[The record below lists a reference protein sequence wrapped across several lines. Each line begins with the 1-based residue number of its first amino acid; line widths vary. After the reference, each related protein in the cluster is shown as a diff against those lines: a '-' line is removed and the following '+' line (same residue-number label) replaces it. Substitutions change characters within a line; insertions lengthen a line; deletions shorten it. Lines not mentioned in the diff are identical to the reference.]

1 MNFKLASDYEPRGDQ
16 PEAIS
21 QLLHGVRDGER
32 HQVLLGVTGS
42 GKTFTMAKV
51 IEQANRPAIVLA
63 HNKTLAAQLFH
74 EFKAFFPQNAV
85 EYFVSYYDYY
95 QPEAYVPASDTFIE
109 KEATINDELDKLRMS
124 ATRSLFERRDVIVV
138 ASVSCIYG
146 IGSPEAYYGMLLM
159 LEKGQSIARDAI
171 LRKLVEVQYDRSED
185 LRRGTFRARGDMIE
199 IYPPYE
205 DFAVRVE
212 LWGTRIEALR
222 KVDPLTGEIRS
233 REGEITRLPIYP
245 KSHYVLPAA
254 QRERAIQTIYEE
266 LDWWKGELER
276 QGKIVE
282 AQRVL
287 QRTHFDIEMM
297 RTIGYCHGI
306 ENYSR
311 HMSGRLPGEA
321 PPTLLDYVP
330 SDYLLFID
338 ESHQTVPQLRGMYAG
353 DRSRK
358 QTLVEYGFRMPSA
371 LDNRPLNFEEFEHR
385 TNQVIY
391 VSATPGPYEMTK
403 SGGIF
408 VEQVIRPTGLVDPE
422 TEVRPVKGQ
431 VDDLL
436 EEIRVRAARNERVL
450 VTTLTKRMAE
460 DLAEYFGEVGV
471 RCRYLHSEIET
482 LERVKILRD
491 LRRGEFDVLIGI
503 NLLREGLDLPEVSLV
518 AILDADKE
526 GYLRSATSLIQ
537 TMGRC
542 ARHIEGRAILYAD
555 QMTDSMRQAIA
566 ETNRRRAKQEVYNRE
581 HNITPQSIVK
591 SVDMQLAR
599 IIDADY
605 VTIPTEDSAV
615 GEITTEEQLLKAI
628 AQLEAQMREAAK
640 AFEFERAAAL
650 RDKIRALKQR
660 DLGYASSIE
669 LPAPSAA
676 QVPAAHSLQTAEPDK
691 SLSSSGTPDSNA
703 THPPGEPATPEAPA
717 APGSVPA
724 SAAAP
729 AAAASAAP
737 VAPKTAAARARSR
750 RHS

>member
-16 PEAIS
+16 PEAIG

-146 IGSPEAYYGMLLM
+146 IGSPEAYYGMMLM
-159 LEKGQSIARDAI
+159 LETGQSVAREAI
-171 LRKLVEVQYDRSED
+171 LRKLVEIQYDRSED
-185 LRRGTFRARGDMIE
+185 LRRGTFRARGDMVE

-205 DFAVRVE
+205 DFAVRLE
-212 LWGTRIEALR
+212 LWGSQIEALR
-222 KVDPLTGEIRS
+222 KIDPLTGEIRS

-282 AQRVL
+282 AQRVV

-330 SDYLLFID
+330 SDYLLFVD
-338 ESHQTVPQLRGMYAG
+338 ESHQTIPQLRGMYAG

-391 VSATPGPYEMTK
+391 VSATPGPYEMTR

-422 TEVRPVKGQ
+422 VEVRPVKGQ

-436 EEIRVRAARNERVL
+436 EEIHLRAARGERVL

-482 LERVKILRD
+482 LERVRILRD

-537 TMGRC
+537 TTGRC
-542 ARHIEGRAILYAD
+542 ARHVEGKAILYAD

-566 ETNRRRAKQEVYNRE
+566 ETNRRRAKQEAYNRE

-605 VTIPTEDSAV
+605 VTIPSDDAAV
-615 GEITTEEQLLKAI
+615 GEIRTEQQLLKTI
-628 AQLEAQMREAAK
+628 EQLEAQMREAAK
-640 AFEFERAAAL
+640 NFEFERAAAL
-650 RDKIRALKQR
+650 RDKVRALKQR
-660 DLGYASSIE
+660 DLGFLSSTEAGASP
-669 LPAPSAA
+669 PAPSPRE
-676 QVPAAHSLQTAEPDK
+676 PAAEAQGHPTTTEP
-691 SLSSSGTPDSNA
+691 
-703 THPPGEPATPEAPA
+703 
-717 APGSVPA
+717 PA
-724 SAAAP
+724 SASTETALGKSP
-729 AAAASAAP
+729 A
-737 VAPKTAAARARSR
+737 VRARFR
-750 RHS
+750 R